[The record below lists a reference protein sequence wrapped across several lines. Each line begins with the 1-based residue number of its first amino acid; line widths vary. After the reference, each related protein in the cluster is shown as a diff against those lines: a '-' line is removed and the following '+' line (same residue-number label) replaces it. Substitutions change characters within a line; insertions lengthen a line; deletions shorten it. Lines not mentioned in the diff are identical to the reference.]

1 MEIQPCSEQRAHT
14 LQSFPLESRRKEW
27 QSQGTGNMALE
38 QLVGVWRRK
47 ILQSHHVHGDSGLP
61 RSESH

>member
-1 MEIQPCSEQRAHT
+1 MEIQPCSEQRAPA
-14 LQSFPLESRRKEW
+14 LRSFPLESRRKEW
-27 QSQGTGNMALE
+27 QSQGTGNAALE
-38 QLVGVWRRK
+38 QLVGVWK